1 MAKLKTDAHKRL
13 QPKKAL
19 LSNKAIVFV
28 KIAAACLLLLGGAM
42 FFFVYIT
49 PFAADATSAGKNAT
63 LFEEDLKNFSPF
75 PIVFLAGLIWIC
87 IYVVNLAGH
96 IDDRDLYLADRHD
109 MLYKV
114 VFIVTVMSMV
124 FRCFIFSNLKVPEP
138 IAAICIISGVIT
150 MFTPKIVDNN
160 NEEF

>member
-1 MAKLKTDAHKRL
+1 MSKLRIDVHKRL
-13 QPKKAL
+13 QPKKPL
-19 LSNKAIVFV
+19 LGNKAIVII
-28 KIAAACLLLLGGAM
+28 KIVAACLLLLGGSM

-49 PFAADATSAGKNAT
+49 PFENDPAAVVKSLT

-75 PIVFLAGLIWIC
+75 PIVFLAGLVWIC

-96 IDDRDLYLADRHD
+96 IDDKDLYLADKYD

-124 FRCFIFSNLKVPEP
+124 FRCFVFSNLKVPEP